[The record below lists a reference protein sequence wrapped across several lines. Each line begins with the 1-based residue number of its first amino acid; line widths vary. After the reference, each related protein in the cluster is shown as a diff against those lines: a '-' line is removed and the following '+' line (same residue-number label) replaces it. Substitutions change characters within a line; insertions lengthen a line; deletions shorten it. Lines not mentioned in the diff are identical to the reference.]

1 MQWLNKLVN
10 TETNEQYEIDILE
23 EWMKDSI

>member
-1 MQWLNKLVN
+1 MQWSNKLVN

-23 EWMKDSI
+23 EWMKNSI

>member
-23 EWMKDSI
+23 EWMKNSI

>member
-1 MQWLNKLVN
+1 MQWSNKLVN